1 MKNVLKSIFF
11 GVLCVIFLAFPII
24 MFVLLMPQI
33 PKKQQIAASFISW
46 AVLILLLLLFTK
58 NEKTISLKRV
68 CLSVYLTLALGA
80 VTAFSYS
87 NSKNIETFSKG
98 KYSYYIEENSIF
110 QHELVL
116 KRVRAFPP
124 SFKGKNVVSLSNCEI
139 DDISSDDYHIYVTV
153 VEKERT
159 ILFTIDK
166 DSLETREEVVPT
178 NEEIWG

>member
-1 MKNVLKSIFF
+1 MKVVLKQFF
-11 GVLCVIFLAFPII
+11 FVVFCIICSVFPII
-24 MFVLLMPQI
+24 MLILLYLEI
-33 PKKQQIAASFISW
+33 PKEYQIAATLISW
-46 AVLILLLLLFTK
+46 GVLISLLMLFTK
-58 NEKTISLKRV
+58 NEKSLSLKCI
-68 CLSVYLTLALGA
+68 CLLVYLTFALGA
-80 VTAFSYS
+80 VAAFSYT
-87 NSKNIETFSKG
+87 NSKSIEIFSRG
-98 KYSYYIEENSIF
+98 KYSFYIEENSIF